1 MRDFKD
7 EAKQNLHGRSI
18 IPIAKVEEMKL
29 RVAVLL
35 GVGCDRGES

>member
-18 IPIAKVEEMKL
+18 IPIAKVEESEAPS
-29 RVAVLL
+29 RYASGG
-35 GVGCDRGES
+35 GV